1 MKVKSNKKMVE
12 LESQMSQLENQ
23 RSEIEEQ
30 INELTKEYRDE
41 RQKEEKKQ
49 RAERVAT
56 ATHIATRTL
65 TTCRDTKVLLRET
78 ESHWVDVIDGEK
90 IIKSDDPTES
100 AVKGGGRGSLYVQY
114 IDIRPIKKGGL
125 NDRI

>member
-1 MKVKSNKKMVE
+1 MKVKPNKKMVE

-30 INELTKEYRDE
+30 MNELTKEYRDE

-49 RAERVAT
+49 RTERMAT

-65 TTCRDTKVLLRET
+65 TTCKDTKVLLRET
-78 ESHWVDVIDGEK
+78 ESHWIDVIDGEK
-90 IIKSDDPTES
+90 IIKSDEPTKS
-100 AVKGGGRGSLYVQY
+100 AMKGGHRGSLYVQY
-114 IDIRPIKKGGL
+114 VDIRPIKKEEVKEA
-125 NDRI
+125 